1 MTDQIYTRN
10 DAFDFGKQQIINLLS
25 NQNVTPD
32 TYATYSEDI
41 DAYINY
47 LKVVHQLPD
56 VELPSDEES
65 ETFDEVDEV
74 LPVDK
79 VSSTDKPADDGRIIG
94 TFDDGRI
101 IGTFQKNLA
110 GGIVKHPAFERGIF
124 FVGEGWVRD
133 AEITDGDEVE
143 VLGYNYEHDRA
154 TGIRLI
160 EKQAPERDQHI
171 QTFTFGI
178 VDSLDDSEHVLHPLV
193 ITKSVNG
200 ETLDVPYRL
209 TTDDIER
216 FNVSQGDILDIAWY
230 ENSPQTCKAIW
241 KHRIEYDTEPTIEQ
255 RKRSY
260 SSEPDPSPTPQA
272 VFTDNQ
278 FEGYTICLVGM
289 DMYKD
294 KFKKAVEERAGNF
307 IHVDPQVSRTR
318 REAEYKKSDIV
329 MLGLQQISHES
340 SNHAIAFAK
349 QENIKYG
356 SFNGHG
362 VGPFVLEIINRLN
375 LAQ

>member
-1 MTDQIYTRN
+1 MANHTYTRN
-10 DAFDFGKQQIINLLS
+10 DAFNFGKQQIINLLS
-25 NQNVTPD
+25 NRNVTPD
-32 TYATYSEDI
+32 TYATYSDDI
-41 DAYINY
+41 DDYIHY
-47 LKVVHQLPD
+47 LNIVHQLPD
-56 VELPSDEES
+56 VEPPSEEAS
-65 ETFDEVDEV
+65 EPFDEV
-74 LPVDK
+74 LPIDE
-79 VSSTDKPADDGRIIG
+79 VSPDEVSPMDDCK
-94 TFDDGRI
+94 I

-154 TGIRLI
+154 TGIRLVR
-160 EKQAPERDQHI
+160 KQEPETPQNI

-178 VDSLDDSEHVLHPLV
+178 VDSLGDSEHVPHPLV
-193 ITKSVNG
+193 IAKSVNG
-200 ETLDVPYRL
+200 ETLDDPYRL
-209 TTDDIER
+209 TPDDIER
-216 FNVSQGDILDIAWY
+216 FDVSQGDILDIAWY
-230 ENSPQTCKAIW
+230 GNNPQTCKIIW

-255 RKRSY
+255 KKRSY
-260 SSEPDPSPTPQA
+260 SSEDDTSPTPHA
-272 VFTDNQ
+272 IFTDNQ

-307 IHVDPQVSRTR
+307 IHVDPQISRTR
-318 REAEYKKSDIV
+318 REAEYKKADIV
-329 MLGLQQISHES
+329 VLGLQQISHES
-340 SNHAIAFAK
+340 SIHAVAFAK
-349 QENIKYG
+349 QESIKYG

-362 VGPFVLEIINRLN
+362 VGPFVLEIINRLG

>member
-1 MTDQIYTRN
+1 MANHTYTRN
-10 DAFDFGKQQIINLLS
+10 DAFNFGKQQIINLLS

-32 TYATYSEDI
+32 TYATYCDDI

-47 LKVVHQLPD
+47 LNVVRQLPV
-56 VELPSDEES
+56 VELPSEEEP
-65 ETFDEVDEV
+65 ETFDEV
-74 LPVDK
+74 LPVDE
-79 VSSTDKPADDGRIIG
+79 VSPTDQPADDGKIIG
-94 TFDDGRI
+94 TFH
-101 IGTFQKNLA
+101 KNLA
-110 GGIVKHPAFERGIF
+110 GGIVKHSAFERGILF
-124 FVGEGWVRD
+124 IGEGWARD
-133 AEITDGDEVE
+133 AEVTDGDEVE
-143 VLGYNYEHDRA
+143 VLDYSYERDRA
-154 TGIRLI
+154 SGIQLI
-160 EKQAPERDQHI
+160 KKQAPEREQNI

-178 VDSLDDSEHVLHPLV
+178 VDTDDSTPSSDTDRFM

-200 ETLDVPYRL
+200 EILDVPYRL
-209 TTDDIER
+209 TAEDIER

-230 ENSPQTCKAIW
+230 ENNPQTCKVIW
-241 KHRIEYDTEPTIEQ
+241 KHRIEYDTEPSIEQ
-255 RKRSY
+255 KKRSY
-260 SSEPDPSPTPQA
+260 SSEPDASPTPQTL
-272 VFTDNQ
+272 FTDNQ

-307 IHVDPQVSRTR
+307 IHVDPQISRTR
-318 REAEYKKSDIV
+318 REAEYKKADIV

-349 QENIKYG
+349 QESIKYG

-362 VGPFVLEIINRLN
+362 VGPFILEIINRLD

>member
-1 MTDQIYTRN
+1 MANHTYTRN

-47 LKVVHQLPD
+47 LNVVRQLPD
-56 VELPSDEES
+56 VKPPSEEEP
-65 ETFDEVDEV
+65 ETFDEV
-74 LPVDK
+74 LPVDE
-79 VSSTDKPADDGRIIG
+79 VSPTDESADDD
-94 TFDDGRI
+94 TI

-110 GGIVKHPAFERGIF
+110 GGVVKHAALERGIF
-124 FVGEGWVRD
+124 FIGEAWVRD
-133 AEITDGDEVE
+133 ANITDGDVVE
-143 VLGYNYEHDRA
+143 VLDYSYERNRA
-154 TGIRLI
+154 SGIRLVR
-160 EKQAPERDQHI
+160 KQAPETPQSI

-178 VDSLDDSEHVLHPLV
+178 VDSLGDSEHVLHPLV

-230 ENSPQTCKAIW
+230 EDSPQTCKVIW
-241 KHRIEYDTEPTIEQ
+241 KHRIEYDMEPTVEQ
-255 RKRSY
+255 KKRSY
-260 SSEPDPSPTPQA
+260 SSEPEASPTPQA
-272 VFTDNQ
+272 VFTDHQ

-318 REAEYKKSDIV
+318 READYKKSDIV

-362 VGPFVLEIINRLN
+362 VGPFILEIINRLD

>member
-1 MTDQIYTRN
+1 MADHIYTRN
-10 DAFDFGKQQIINLLS
+10 DAFDFGKQQIITLLS

-32 TYATYSEDI
+32 TYATYSKDI

-47 LKVVHQLPD
+47 LNVVRQLPD
-56 VELPSDEES
+56 VEPPSEEES
-65 ETFDEVDEV
+65 ETFDEV
-74 LPVDK
+74 LPVDEASPDEARPDEA
-79 VSSTDKPADDGRIIG
+79 SSTDKPADDGK
-94 TFDDGRI
+94 I

-110 GGIVKHPAFERGIF
+110 GGIVKHSAFERGIL
-124 FVGEGWVRD
+124 FVGEAWVRD
-133 AEITDGDEVE
+133 AEITDGDKVE
-143 VLGYNYEHDRA
+143 VLDYNYKQHRA
-154 TGIRLI
+154 SGIRLAR
-160 EKQAPERDQHI
+160 KQAPETPQNI

-178 VDSLDDSEHVLHPLV
+178 VDSLGDSEHVLHPLV

-209 TTDDIER
+209 TTEDIER

-230 ENSPQTCKAIW
+230 ENNPQACKVIW

-255 RKRSY
+255 KKRNY
-260 SSEPDPSPTPQA
+260 SSEPDESPTPQS

-307 IHVDPQVSRTR
+307 IHVDPQISRTR

-362 VGPFVLEIINRLN
+362 VGPFILEIINRLG

>member
-1 MTDQIYTRN
+1 MTVQIYTRN

-47 LKVVHQLPD
+47 LNVVRQLPD
-56 VELPSDEES
+56 VEPPSEEES
-65 ETFDEVDEV
+65 ETFDEV
-74 LPVDK
+74 LPVDE
-79 VSSTDKPADDGRIIG
+79 VSPDEVSPTDESADDGK
-94 TFDDGRI
+94 I

-110 GGIVKHPAFERGIF
+110 GGIVKHSALERGIF
-124 FVGEGWVRD
+124 FIGEAWVRD

-143 VLGYNYEHDRA
+143 VLDYNYEQNRA
-154 TGIRLI
+154 SGIRLVR
-160 EKQAPERDQHI
+160 KQAPEREQDI

-178 VDSLDDSEHVLHPLV
+178 VDSLGDSEHVLHPLV

-200 ETLDVPYRL
+200 KTLDVPYRL

-216 FNVSQGDILDIAWY
+216 FSVSQGDILDIAWY
-230 ENSPQTCKAIW
+230 ENSPQTCKVIW

-260 SSEPDPSPTPQA
+260 SSEPEASPTPQA

-318 REAEYKKSDIV
+318 READYKKSDIV

-362 VGPFVLEIINRLN
+362 VGPFILEIINRLD
-375 LAQ
+375 LAEY